1 MRKIYVSLLGGFGN
15 QLYQVAFGYM
25 LMRILKNQICFDI
38 SKFRNY
44 KDHKIIVDK
53 LFPEFSFLNLK
64 KSLLMS
70 KVNESTISFDE
81 FLVQRII
88 RKSNFKDVKVNGYF
102 QSLSYFSNY
111 LPDFKELLIKRIEM
125 SYPIIKEINIKNKLK
140 NTLGI
145 HIRRGNKTKNSNI
158 KIYGLRSLEE
168 KIKNIN
174 NVLSKYN
181 YESILICGD
190 DSDYLENLKTN
201 LKFNGDI
208 FLANDIL
215 KNSGEILDFYFLTS
229 VRDLMIT
236 NSTYSL
242 WAGYLKNSGI
252 IFFPK
257 PFYPY
262 PLHKSISRHNLEDII
277 FPNWIPYKVN
287 YE

>member
-25 LMRILKNQICFDI
+25 LMRILINQIYFDI
-38 SKFRNY
+38 AKFRNY
-44 KDHKIIVDK
+44 KDHKIVVDK

-181 YESILICGD
+181 YESILICGY

-215 KNSGEILDFYFLTS
+215 KNSGEILDFYLLTS

-242 WAGYLKNSGI
+242 WAGYLKNSGK

>member
-38 SKFRNY
+38 SKFKNY
-44 KDHKIIVDK
+44 KDHKLVVDK
-53 LFPEFSFLNLK
+53 LFPEFCFLNLK
-64 KSLLMS
+64 RSLLRS
-70 KVNESTISFDE
+70 KVHESSISFDE
-81 FLVQRII
+81 FLVQKII
-88 RKSNFKDVKVNGYF
+88 RKSHFRNVKINGYF

-111 LPDFKELLIKRIEM
+111 LPEFNALLIKRIEM
-125 SYPIIKEINIKNKLK
+125 SKPLIKEINIKARLK

-145 HIRRGNKTKNSNI
+145 HIRRGNKTKKSNI
-158 KIYGLRSLEE
+158 QIYGSRSLEE
-168 KIKNIN
+168 IIENIN
-174 NVLSKYN
+174 NVLKTYD
-181 YESILICGD
+181 YDSILICGD
-190 DSDYLENLKTN
+190 DSDYLENLKEN
-201 LKFNGDI
+201 LNFNGEI
-208 FLANDIL
+208 FLSKEIL
-215 KNSGEILDFYFLTS
+215 KQTCEITDFYLLTL

-242 WAGYLKNSGI
+242 WAGYLKNNGK

-277 FPNWIPYKVN
+277 FPNWIPYKVT
-287 YE
+287 YL